1 MELSKSIYLRSE
13 VNNTETRTILIPSDI
28 IELIKDGWVC
38 YVEKSPNRI
47 YPDKLYSDSLCELTD
62 LPWYHEKF
70 SSSLIIGLK
79 QFDHIDK
86 LYTHTHIYFSHSY
99 QSQLGSKQLLE
110 HFAKSGS
117 ILYDL
122 EYFLNPNN
130 SRLVSFGFW
139 AGIVG
144 CGLGLLEY
152 TNERIYIPSINN
164 LKYWDNS
171 NLFIGEIKNKLNLLD
186 KETKSNIQIG
196 LLGPRGN
203 CGMGVQSLLDKL
215 GLPFVPIDRFTDK
228 TKLFEFDILIN
239 CIKLN
244 PESNETW
251 FDSNTPFYKPI
262 IIVDIS
268 CDYTKPNNPIKL
280 YDKKTTWSNP
290 VFKPNQFVKIISI
303 DNLPSL
309 LPKSSSDYFS
319 NLFVKLLKDY
329 SNDNNKIWE
338 RNLNIYK
345 NMIS

>member
-1 MELSKSIYLRSE
+1 MVHTKSIYLRSE
-13 VNNTETRTILIPSDI
+13 LINTEKRTILTPTDANT
-28 IELIKDGWVC
+28 LIKDGWVC

-47 YPDKLYSDSLCELTD
+47 YSDDSYSDSLCELTV

-70 SSSLIIGLK
+70 SSSLIVGLK

-86 LYTHTHIYFSHSY
+86 LNSHTHIYFSHSY
-99 QSQLGSKQLLE
+99 QAQIGSEQLLE
-110 HFAKSGS
+110 QFAKSKS
-117 ILYDL
+117 ILFDL

-130 SRLVSFGFW
+130 TRLVSFGFW
-139 AGIVG
+139 AGFVG
-144 CGLGLLEY
+144 CGLALLEY
-152 TNERIYIPSINN
+152 SNNQLYNSSINN

-171 NLFIGEIKNKLNLLD
+171 DLFIGEIKNKFNLLD
-186 KETKSNIQIG
+186 VETKSNLQLG

-203 CGMGVQSLLDKL
+203 CGKGVQSLLSEL
-215 GLPFVPIDRFTDK
+215 GIPFVPIDRFADK
-228 TKLFEFDILIN
+228 TKLFSFDILIN
-239 CIKLN
+239 CIKLD

-251 FDSNTPFYKPI
+251 FDSDTPFYKPI
-262 IIVDIS
+262 IIADIS

-280 YDKKTTWSNP
+280 YDKNTTWVNP
-290 VFKPNQFVKIISI
+290 IYKPNQFVKIISI

-329 SNDNNKIWE
+329 SNDDNKIWE

-345 NMIS
+345 NKI